1 MYKLLNAGLVRVK
14 NNKLFWSLI
23 IITLLI
29 ASITLLN
36 QYKEIVHS
44 RETGF
49 PIDHTEELL
58 VDFIKIIGF
67 FIAVFTSLFVG
78 TEYANGTIR
87 NKIVIGHS
95 RTSIYLSNLIISIVV
110 GLLIEL
116 IYMLVV
122 STIAIPMFGKMQ
134 IPLSQFAFIIVDII
148 MIIIAYSSL
157 FNLIGMICTDVTVS
171 TVISILL
178 TLVML
183 IGFLNIPS
191 ENNTIFNIVPAR
203 QAILITDCLRTM
215 EMPEEFKVNVNFE
228 ILSLY
233 SLVFIVLINIIGLY
247 CFNRKYLK

>member
-1 MYKLLNAGLVRVK
+1 MYKLLNAGFTRLKK
-14 NNKLFWSLI
+14 NRIFWSLI
-23 IITLLI
+23 IITLVI

-36 QYKEIVHS
+36 QYKETVHY

-58 VDFIKIIGF
+58 VDFTKIIGF

-78 TEYANGTIR
+78 TEYSNGTIR

-95 RTSIYLSNLIISIVV
+95 RTSIYLSNLFISIVV

-122 STIAIPMFGKMQ
+122 SIIAIPMFGKIQ

-233 SLVFIVLINIIGLY
+233 SLVFIVLINSIGLL
-247 CFNRKYLK
+247 CFIRKDLK

>member
-1 MYKLLNAGLVRVK
+1 MYKLLNAGFTRVK
-14 NNKLFWSLI
+14 KNKIFWSLI
-23 IITLLI
+23 IISILF
-29 ASITLLN
+29 ASVMLLN
-36 QYKEIVHS
+36 QYKDLVRS
-44 RETGF
+44 KETGYS
-49 PIDHTEELL
+49 IDHTEKLL
-58 VDFIKIIGF
+58 VDFIKVIGF

-122 STIAIPMFGKMQ
+122 STIAIPMFGKIQ

-157 FNLIGMICTDVTVS
+157 FNLIGMICTDITVS

-203 QAILITDCLRTM
+203 QAILITDYLRTM
-215 EMPEEFKVNVNFE
+215 EMPEEFKVNVNVE

-233 SLVFIVLINIIGLY
+233 SLVFIILINSIGLY
-247 CFNRKYLK
+247 CFNRKDLK